1 MQRLQSSRLIWGN
14 LYPVE
19 EPHLVERYARAMRA
33 FGLAM
38 PDLDRF
44 EIDMTGWSRE
54 VAQALG
60 DPGYLDPGGVNRRFV
75 ILSPAQAQLPV
86 VNSAFSNTGELMA
99 EFFRANARVINAL
112 TIKDVIYGEIED
124 SIAAVETMDDLLSIE
139 EVTFRVL
146 SADDTVRKAAELRT
160 LADRLKTEPDAW
172 RDDAMLHRMVDLAR
186 STGDIRRTELVP
198 DVLAFR
204 HEAFWASHFG
214 GVYVFHDEGSGP
226 VPTIAV
232 IGDPDAPGFRRSRP
246 WQVAY
251 IDIRDPAAVFDFLAR
266 TGRLEMPRDS
276 WVEPSGYLQH
286 RQAMALRDAVM
297 RLAPDTDLERLDGE
311 AVRRFARTH
320 ARELEREGTYPFL
333 TEARRTVAD
342 RGRLDPA
349 KLRDPL
355 QRLAVV
361 RARPDHEDRWLVN
374 RLIAEFVPYDFVST
388 FVFHKPLFYERY
400 RQMPEP
406 TRAHVVSTLESGY
419 VADKRGFRRR
429 LYGFAS

>member
-14 LYPVE
+14 LYPID
-19 EPHLVERYARAMRA
+19 EPHLVERYAKALRA

-38 PDLDRF
+38 PPLGRF

-54 VAQALG
+54 VGEALG
-60 DPGYLDPGGVNRRFV
+60 DPDYLDPGGVNRRFI
-75 ILSPAQAQLPV
+75 ILSPEQARLPV
-86 VNSAFSNTGELMA
+86 VHSAFSNTGELMA

-124 SIAAVETMDDLLSIE
+124 SIARVETMDDLLSIE

-160 LADRLKTEPDAW
+160 LSDRLRSEPDAW
-172 RDDAMLHRMVDLAR
+172 RDDAMLDRMVELAR
-186 STGDIRRTELVP
+186 ATGDIRRTELVP
-198 DVLAFR
+198 DVLVFR
-204 HEAFWASHFG
+204 HEAFWSSHFG

-232 IGDPDAPGFRRSRP
+232 IGDPEAPGFRRSRP

-251 IDIRDPAAVFDFLAR
+251 IDIRDPGAVFDFLAR
-266 TGRLEMPRDS
+266 SDRLEMPRDS
-276 WVEPSGYLQH
+276 WVEPSGYLKH

-297 RLAPDTDLERLDGE
+297 RLAPNTDLDRLDEG
-311 AVRRFARTH
+311 AVRRFVRSR
-320 ARELEREGTYPFL
+320 ARELERDGLYPFL
-333 TEARRTVAD
+333 TEARRAIAD
-342 RGRLDPA
+342 RGRLDPSKVREPERRFA
-349 KLRDPL
+349 L
-355 QRLAVV
+355 V
-361 RARPDHEDRWLVN
+361 RANPEHEDRWLVN
-374 RLIAEFVPYDFVST
+374 QLIAEFVPYDFVST

-400 RQMPEP
+400 QRMTDPA
-406 TRAHVVSTLESGY
+406 RAHVVSTLESGY